1 MGKFQI
7 SLQLQFCSVVMN
19 VRDYGQLSLCW
30 SVRNQLI
37 DTSAALLPFIL
48 KKKKEKEKI
57 VTLRQKH

>member
-1 MGKFQI
+1 
-7 SLQLQFCSVVMN
+7 MN